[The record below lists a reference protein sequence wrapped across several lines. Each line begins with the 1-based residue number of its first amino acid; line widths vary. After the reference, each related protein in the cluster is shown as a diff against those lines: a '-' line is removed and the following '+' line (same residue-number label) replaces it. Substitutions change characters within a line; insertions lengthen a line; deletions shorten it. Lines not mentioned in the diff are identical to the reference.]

1 MNIRLLPCLA
11 VLAALALC
19 GCANHTKVATEALTL
34 APESLQMR
42 QLQTRRF
49 DTSDEPAMLSA
60 SAAVLQDLGFTID
73 ESNHELG
80 VLVCSKQR
88 DATNAGQVTAAI
100 IIAALGGGAMPVD
113 SAQTIRVSLVTRPVA
128 RAAENAA
135 QPARPQPLTKAGIDS
150 ACAKLQAKLDRSYYE
165 ELSPLFDPKTAKN
178 LSAEL
183 TTGNLAELRKDL
195 TLRMNSVDFGA
206 TSVRVTFQRVV
217 VNTHGQATRLEA
229 LTDPVMYQEFFE
241 KLSKSVFLEA
251 QEI

>member
-1 MNIRLLPCLA
+1 MKIRPFPCLA
-11 VLAALALC
+11 AFAVLALC

-34 APESLQMR
+34 APESMQMR

-88 DATNAGQVTAAI
+88 DATNAGQVAAAI
-100 IIAALGGGAMPVD
+100 VVAALGGGAMPVD

-128 RAAENAA
+128 RKAEDAASGGK
-135 QPARPQPLTKAGIDS
+135 PHVLTKGNIDL
-150 ACAKLQAKLDRSYYE
+150 ACTKLQAKLDRSYYE
-165 ELSPLFDPKTAKN
+165 ELSPLFDPKTAKVM
-178 LSAEL
+178 SAEL
-183 TTGNLAELRKDL
+183 TADNLAELRKDL

-251 QEI
+251 QAI